1 MKFKALR
8 KIDPTLIAIIDLQH
22 YRLTSV
28 EQRPLFKRRF
38 KGVVTFIPPIR
49 CAYCGCEL
57 RKKMPGVGKYL
68 HKHLH
73 TKDHVIPRSRG
84 GTNHHKNLV
93 DACMGCNSRKSNMT
107 VEEFRAK
114 FIFGTFYGE
123 YIQHVQTMRK
133 EDQQNSWD
141 DSDDFRGYS
150 QYRQVSSDASPRRS
164 DSDGL

>member
-28 EQRPLFKRRF
+28 EQRLLFKRRF

-57 RKKMPGVGKYL
+57 RKKMRGVG
-68 HKHLH
+68 KHLH

-93 DACMGCNSRKSNMT
+93 DACLGCNSRKSNMT

-114 FIFGTFYGE
+114 FNFGTFYGE

-141 DSDDFRGYS
+141 DSDDLRGYS
-150 QYRQVSSDASPRRS
+150 QYRQMSSDGSTGASNSGR
-164 DSDGL
+164 L